1 MSRIY
6 DALENYREMGA
17 TPQEP
22 MTSPPVPVPL
32 VDGTNGHGVGME
44 LEMTTLYQ
52 TITAALP
59 DSSHRSILFVGS
71 RSKEGTSTIARELA
85 KTVSSRMEKE
95 VLLVD
100 CDGSCNGLVY
110 PDIDPD
116 VKLEEVLTTGRQI
129 EKALCPVD
137 GTSLCIMPLFRWAAS
152 PRPQT
157 VDFGNGGGFWNSLKE
172 RFELVVVDFPPA
184 MMFVNGPSIIS
195 LVDGVVIVVEA
206 EKTRWQV
213 ALSVKEK
220 IVKSGGT
227 VLGIVFNKQ
236 QHYIPQFI
244 YNRL

>member
-17 TPQEP
+17 TLHEP
-22 MTSPPVPVPL
+22 MPAPPLSVPL
-32 VDGTNGHGVGME
+32 IGQTNGNEVGLE

-59 DSSHRSILFVGS
+59 DSPHRSILFVGS

-85 KTVSSRMEKE
+85 KTVSSRMGKE

-110 PDIDPD
+110 PDADPD
-116 VKLEEVLTTGRQI
+116 LKLEEVLATGEQI
-129 EKALCPVD
+129 EKVLCPVD
-137 GTSLCIMPLFRWAAS
+137 GTSLSILPLFRWAAS

-157 VDFGNGGGFWNSLKE
+157 VDFGNGGGFWNLLKE
-172 RFELVVVDFPPA
+172 KFELVVVDFPPA
-184 MMFVNGPSIIS
+184 MMFANGPSIIS

-236 QHYIPQFI
+236 RHYIPQFI

>member
-17 TPQEP
+17 TLHEP
-22 MTSPPVPVPL
+22 MPAPPLSVPL
-32 VDGTNGHGVGME
+32 IGQTNGNEVGLE

-59 DSSHRSILFVGS
+59 DSPHRSILFVGS

-85 KTVSSRMEKE
+85 KTVSLRMGKE

-110 PDIDPD
+110 PDADPD
-116 VKLEEVLTTGRQI
+116 LKLEEVLATGKQI
-129 EKALCPVD
+129 EKVLCPVD
-137 GTSLCIMPLFRWAAS
+137 GTSLSILPLFRWAAS

-157 VDFGNGGGFWNSLKE
+157 VDFGNGGGFWNLLKE
-172 RFELVVVDFPPA
+172 KFELVVVDFPPA
-184 MMFVNGPSIIS
+184 MMFANGPSIIS

-236 QHYIPQFI
+236 RHYIPQFI